1 MNLIVYK
8 TSNIIKEYK
17 IMLPIIII
25 SILFKESISPLPNE
39 DEILDYYSSIK
50 TNYSALIFNSSFFNI
65 NNRIY
70 ITLKSLNIC
79 ENYMGFQFFDDIN
92 SIFNS
97 TFDSITH
104 ITSSMKLDD
113 NLIKEKKY
121 FTQEFHIDKRLE
133 YLNLNKIKGDFLY
146 LEFKCRSEVEVIN
159 NKYSIGI
166 IYIGPLFFFVIIS
179 LGIFL
184 VIIIKGIICC
194 LITLK
199 MVESKAK
206 KIQRKYV
213 MNKIRKM
220 NENDYQNNLFYPA
233 KEIIVSQGRYIY
245 IFPQNSLVNNNDNY
259 QNNYNYNNF
268 IYENEKNEIYP
279 QIQISE

>member
-1 MNLIVYK
+1 MNLIIYK
-8 TSNIIKEYK
+8 KSNIIKEYK

-25 SILFKESISPLPNE
+25 SILFKESISPLLNE
-39 DEILDYYSSIK
+39 DEILNHYSSIK

-79 ENYMGFQFFDDIN
+79 DNYMGFQFFDDIN

-121 FTQEFHIDKRLE
+121 FTQE
-133 YLNLNKIKGDFLY
+133 
-146 LEFKCRSEVEVIN
+146 VEVIN
-159 NKYSIGI
+159 NKYSFGI
-166 IYIGPLFFFVIIS
+166 IYIGPVFFFVIIS